1 MSEMSCSIL
10 ESENKF
16 YILYL
21 CIDLF
26 EFDRA
31 NILNFIVMMQYAN
44 IQIGIEI
51 Y

>member
-1 MSEMSCSIL
+1 MSCSIL